1 MTEVEFHTGIDDPVA
16 FACRL
21 LGKAYRSGA
30 RVLVTAPA
38 ARLDALDKALWL
50 HDDREFLPHVKLPAA
65 SAVLARTPL
74 WLSQDATQARAAAL
88 SAAVSLP
95 PVLLNL
101 GGDASASA
109 SASASHEGFTRLIEV
124 VGAEADEVN
133 AGRQRWRDYLALG
146 LAPQLRTKSG

>member
-50 HDDREFLPHVKLPAA
+50 HDEREFLPHVKLPAT
-65 SAVLARTPL
+65 SAVLVRTPL
-74 WLSQDATQARAAAL
+74 WLSLDATQAHAAAL
-88 SAAVSLP
+88 SAAMSLP
-95 PVLLNL
+95 PVLLIL
-101 GGDASASA
+101 GGDPSA

-124 VGAEADEVN
+124 IGAEADEVN

-146 LAPQLRTKSG
+146 LAPQLRTKGG